1 LIVFLRNILRLS
13 LITLSC
19 YSQIRN
25 L

>member
-25 L
+25 F